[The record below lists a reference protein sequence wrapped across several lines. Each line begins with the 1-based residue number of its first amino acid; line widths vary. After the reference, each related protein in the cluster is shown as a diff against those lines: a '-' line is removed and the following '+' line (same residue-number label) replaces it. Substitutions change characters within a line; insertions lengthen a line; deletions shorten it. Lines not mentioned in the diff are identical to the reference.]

1 MAKIKNDCVYFRG
14 DLPCSPHKLYGY
26 HCENC
31 PSYKQIEQQIL
42 IIKLGAIGDVIR
54 TTPILRKIRNEFP
67 NSYITWITY
76 TPDILDKEW
85 INRILPV
92 NLESI
97 ELIKQIEFDWLINL
111 DKDPLAIS
119 LTNKINAKKKS
130 GFTIDNF
137 GHAKPISSEAENH
150 KWLTGLFDDLSK
162 KNVKHYVQE
171 MFEIIGFEFNDEE
184 YILNADKNYQWGTDH
199 SKKIVGLNTGC
210 GGRWTSRLWPNEY
223 WINLAKNLIK
233 AGHEVIFLG
242 GEQEDEK
249 NQMLASKS
257 GGKYFGHFNLKQ
269 FISLVDECDLIITAV
284 TMAMHIAMGLK
295 KKVIIFNNIFNKN
308 EFYLYGRGEIIEPDP
323 KCDCYYTPV
332 CPHDSMNKIKPETV
346 FNTAITWLKK

>member
-1 MAKIKNDCVYFRG
+1 MTKIKNDCIYFRG
-14 DLPCSPHKLYGY
+14 DLPCNPNKLFGY

-31 PSYKQIEQQIL
+31 PSYKQIESKIL

-54 TTPILRKIRNEFP
+54 TTPILRKIKNEFP
-67 NSYITWITY
+67 NSHITWITY

-85 INRILPV
+85 VNRILPV
-92 NLESI
+92 NIESI

-119 LTNKINAKKKS
+119 LTNKINAKRKS
-130 GFTIDNF
+130 GFTIDEF

-162 KNVKHYVQE
+162 KNIKHYMQE

-184 YILNADKNYQWGTDH
+184 YILNAEKNYKWEIDH

-223 WINLAKNLIK
+223 WIELANDLLKN
-233 AGHEVIFLG
+233 GYEVIFLG

-249 NQMLASKS
+249 NKKLSTQS
-257 GGKYFGHFNLKQ
+257 GGKYFGHFELKK
-269 FISLVDECDLIITAV
+269 FISLVDECDLIVTAV

-295 KKVIIFNNIFNKN
+295 KKVLIFNNIFNSN
-308 EFYLYGRGEIIEPDP
+308 EFYLYGRGEVIEPDP
-323 KCDCYYTPV
+323 KCDCYYSPV
-332 CPHDSMNKIKPETV
+332 CPHDSMKNIKPERV
-346 FNTAITWLKK
+346 FEKTKNWIEK